1 MEKIKGGNVFILELD
16 PGMEGYFVTEWDNLY
31 RENKE
36 REDIDDATKKAICRM
51 YARMLKQIWEQE
63 LEYHKKIKEVGN
75 YQGIQTPEFV
85 DKMIAVLEKQ
95 LKKIEND
102 L

>member
-1 MEKIKGGNVFILELD
+1 
-16 PGMEGYFVTEWDNLY
+16 
-31 RENKE
+31 
-36 REDIDDATKKAICRM
+36 M
-51 YARMLKQIWEQE
+51 YAKMLKQIWGQE
-63 LEYHKKIKEVGN
+63 LEYHKKIKENGN

-95 LKKIEND
+95 LKKIEVD